1 MSDCPCDTPPVLRL
15 EIAAGLDALPR
26 QLRAFP
32 EVRRAL
38 LAALPTKHA
47 LQDWRARNSRDL
59 GLMLLEMWAYV
70 SDVLGFYDERIAN
83 ESYIRT
89 AQRRP
94 SLRRLVELI
103 GYVPAPGIAGKIT
116 LAAIAEGRTN
126 VTLPVGTGFRSDAF
140 ADQAPQV
147 FEITEETVINP
158 FKNEWTIGPV
168 GDAPLP
174 QATPTELARGPVQPS
189 F

>member
-1 MSDCPCDTPPVLRL
+1 MSDCPCDDPPPLRL
-15 EIAAGLDALPR
+15 DIAAGLDALPR

-38 LAALPTKHA
+38 LAALPTKLA
-47 LQDWRARNSRDL
+47 LRDWRARDNQDL

-94 SLRRLVELI
+94 SVRRLVELI
-103 GYVPAPGIAGKIT
+103 GFIPSTGVAAT
-116 LAAIAEGRTN
+116 VVLAAIAEGRAP
-126 VTLPVGTGFRSDAF
+126 VKLPAATGFRSDAF
-140 ADQAPQV
+140 AGQGPQV
-147 FEITEETVINP
+147 FEISEETVIHP
-158 FKNEWTIGPV
+158 FKNEWTIGPI
-168 GDAPLP
+168 
-174 QATPTELARGPVQPS
+174 PS
-189 F
+189 